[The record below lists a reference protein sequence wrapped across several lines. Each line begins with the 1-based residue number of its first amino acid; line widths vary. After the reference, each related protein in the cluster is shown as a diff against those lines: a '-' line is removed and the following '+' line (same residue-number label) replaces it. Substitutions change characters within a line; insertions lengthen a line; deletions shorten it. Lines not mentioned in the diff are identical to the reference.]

1 MENSSH
7 AIFFTWSEKG
17 IIGTGDAN
25 NKQRFEITNIKLYVP
40 VVILSTQDNEK
51 NLLQQLKTGFRRT
64 IHWNNYQSEPTI

>member
-1 MENSSH
+1 MQ
-7 AIFFTWSEKG
+7 FFSLGLKKVLQEPE
-17 IIGTGDAN
+17 INAN

>member
-1 MENSSH
+1 MQ
-7 AIFFTWSEKG
+7 FFSLGLKKVLQEPE
-17 IIGTGDAN
+17 INAN
-25 NKQRFEITNIKLYVP
+25 NKQRFEITNIRLYVP